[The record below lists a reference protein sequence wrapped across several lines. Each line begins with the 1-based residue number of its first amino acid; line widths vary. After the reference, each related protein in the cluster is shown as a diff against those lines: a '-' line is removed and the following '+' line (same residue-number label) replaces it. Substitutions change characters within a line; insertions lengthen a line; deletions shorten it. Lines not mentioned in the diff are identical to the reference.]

1 MPYEHLPRRNN
12 GRGTNSS
19 NSDSG
24 NTVVTL
30 EELENK
36 YSLVDADVSTG
47 TITVTDPS
55 EGIQLAQRK
64 DLEAGQ
70 AVSQGEITGSGESL
84 WRRSRLTDYNP
95 QLSGHR
101 ALDTYREMKN
111 DAIVRSSL
119 RVAKTPIL
127 SARWFM
133 EPASQD
139 PEDVY
144 RAQFIWDNLNKW
156 MSISWP
162 QFITEALYMMDY
174 GTYVF
179 EKVFDVRIVPNAQGQ
194 MEPKVIWKK
203 FAPRL
208 PYEIEEFVYDDEGGP
223 SEIVISTDEGPVP
236 LPIAKGLVFTF
247 DKEGGDLWGVSI
259 LRSAYKHWFFKEQL
273 YKIDAIQKE
282 RHGIGIPVIKL
293 PPNFSDKDKLAAQR
307 IGLNLRTNEEAHV
320 VLPPGWEV
328 MFLKLEGQ
336 RVDALESAQHH
347 AEKLYENVL
356 ANFMINNN
364 VANDAD
370 VQEHVF
376 TRAVRFTAEILRDVL
391 NKYAIPQLIDFNWG
405 EEELEN
411 GYPQLKVRRLGDE
424 RDWRVIS
431 FAIRNLVG
439 AGVVRPDDQTEA
451 WIREEL
457 DMPVADPDT
466 ARQIVEEVG
475 MGQDPDDPVTD
486 DDPENRAGFDR
497 NPNRNAGN
505 RQSGSG
511 NMKSA
516 TSPGSTR
523 GDSSGTS
530 ETS

>member
-1 MPYEHLPRRNN
+1 MSYEHLPRISN
-12 GRGTNSS
+12 GRRNRSGTGSVG
-19 NSDSG
+19 G
-24 NTVVTL
+24 NNTISL
-30 EELENK
+30 EDLEGR
-36 YSLVDADVSTG
+36 YRLVDVDQSSG
-47 TITVTDPS
+47 TITVTEPGS
-55 EGIQLAQRK
+55 GVQLAQRN
-64 DLEAGQ
+64 DLDAAA
-70 AVSQGEITGSGESL
+70 AVRQGEISGSGASL
-84 WRRSRLTDYNP
+84 WRRARLDDYNRD
-95 QLSGHR
+95 LTGHR

-111 DAIVRSSL
+111 DAVVRSSL

-144 RAQFIWDNLNKW
+144 RAKFIWDNLNKW

-162 QFITEALYMMDY
+162 QFLIEALYMLDY
-174 GTYVF
+174 GVYAF
-179 EKVFDVRIVPNAQGQ
+179 EKVFDVKIVPNSQGVP
-194 MEPKVIWKK
+194 EPRVVWKK

-208 PYEIEEFVYDDEGGP
+208 PYEIEEFIYDDEGGP
-223 SEIVISTDEGPVP
+223 SEILIATDTGPVP
-236 LPIAKGLVFTF
+236 LPIAKALIFTF
-247 DKEGGDLWGVSI
+247 DKEAGDLWGLSL

-293 PPNFSDKDKLAAQR
+293 PPNFSSSDKQAAER
-307 IGLNLRTNEEAHV
+307 IGESLRTNEKAHV

-336 RVDALESAQHH
+336 RVDALESAEHH
-347 AEKLYENVL
+347 SQKLYENVL

-391 NKYAIPQLIDFNWG
+391 NKYAIPQLIDFNWP
-405 EEELEN
+405 EEELVN
-411 GYPQLKVRRLGDE
+411 GYPELKVRRLGDE

-439 AGVVRPDDQTEA
+439 AGVVRPDDGTEA

-466 ARQIVEEVG
+466 ARQIVVEY
-475 MGQDPDDPVTD
+475 DPDDPDNQESD
-486 DDPENRAGFDR
+486 DEEDTLNQR
-497 NPNRNAGN
+497 NPNRNAGS
-505 RQSGSG
+505 RQSRAG
-511 NMKSA
+511 NMRSA
-516 TSPGSTR
+516 TTPGNTT
-523 GDSSGTS
+523 GDGSGTS
-530 ETS
+530 GTQ